1 MWCMY
6 SSIVYVIRISF
17 VGRGSV
23 CSSSQNTVGPICK
36 NPPTIRLKKLWNWL
50 MSATIWH
57 IFSMRHKQWTETEII
72 SIWWNL
78 LEKIREINSGEI
90 IFGGFKPFWTNVQS
104 RAERSKEK
112 EREESARQSS
122 SNRVSWSTAPQL
134 IKAAHKSLVKARKV
148 AERDPCVVNNQRAT
162 ISSHFVEHSIA
173 ANVFFLSSTYI
184 PHVQSMF
191 DRTNWTNLI
200 D

>member
-1 MWCMY
+1 MLDISHVLVIKIKDTFICVTHSTNDKATKTGCPPKKWQIELFHDVALVAMWCMY

-78 LEKIREINSGEI
+78 LEKIREIASYKH
-90 IFGGFKPFWTNVQS
+90 IFGEF
-104 RAERSKEK
+104 
-112 EREESARQSS
+112 
-122 SNRVSWSTAPQL
+122 
-134 IKAAHKSLVKARKV
+134 
-148 AERDPCVVNNQRAT
+148 
-162 ISSHFVEHSIA
+162 
-173 ANVFFLSSTYI
+173 
-184 PHVQSMF
+184 
-191 DRTNWTNLI
+191 
-200 D
+200 